1 MKSTLQKIELM
12 INTLFLEPHPQI
24 LFIFKLVVLNPNRQ
38 PWLEGHHFG
47 LWVAR
52 LQLYVMCR
60 LWLVDDLETSVML
73 HKYIKHIDLWMT
85 IIHDK
90 V

>member
-1 MKSTLQKIELM
+1 MKSTLKKIELM

-24 LFIFKLVVLNPNRQ
+24 LFIFNRQ

-73 HKYIKHIDLWMT
+73 HKYIEHIDLWMT